1 MTSPY
6 DRLGIAPDATP
17 AALKAAYHAK
27 LREFPAH
34 THPEEFK
41 AVRSAYDAIRKGEA
55 ANADDDFLQFR
66 PIEVSFDPEPLQQ
79 LRQKALSQLTISVDD
94 LIRETF

>member
-6 DRLGIAPDATP
+6 DRLGVSPDVTP
-17 AALKAAYHAK
+17 AELKAAYHAK

-41 AVRSAYDAIRKGEA
+41 AIRSAYDAIRKGEVSA
-55 ANADDDFLQFR
+55 AENFLQVR
-66 PIEVSFDPEPLQQ
+66 PIEVSFDPEQLQQ
-79 LRQKALSQLTISVDD
+79 LRQKALAQLAVSLDD

>member
-17 AALKAAYHAK
+17 AQLKAAYHAK

-41 AVRSAYDAIRKGEA
+41 AIRSAYDVIRSGEA
-55 ANADDDFLQFR
+55 ANADDDFLQLR
-66 PIEVSFDPEPLQQ
+66 PLEVSFDPEQLQQ
-79 LRQKALSQLTISVDD
+79 LRQKVLAQLAISVDD